1 MRKGIGAAR
10 DFYRLRVIHVDD
22 ADAPDLEWRDDILWR
37 RPPAS
42 RTEEYEMWRVEAV
55 SLDDDTDVT
64 PLGVFDSSDD
74 GHQAL
79 AGAQEDLDD
88 LTRSEFEERYFPV
101 SPEDD

>member
-1 MRKGIGAAR
+1 MRKGIGDAR

-42 RTEEYEMWRVEAV
+42 RSAEYEVWRVEAV
-55 SLDDDTDVT
+55 ALDDDTDAT
-64 PLGVFDSSDD
+64 PLGAFDSSDD
-74 GHQAL
+74 AHEAL
-79 AGAQEDLDD
+79 DGAQEDLDD

-101 SPEDD
+101 PSSD